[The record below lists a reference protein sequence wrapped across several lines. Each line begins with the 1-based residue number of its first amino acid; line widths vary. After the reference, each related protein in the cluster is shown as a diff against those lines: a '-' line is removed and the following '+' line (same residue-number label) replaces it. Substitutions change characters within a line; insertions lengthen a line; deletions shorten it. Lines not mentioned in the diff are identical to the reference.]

1 MSEADMPGYVF
12 QPAVFSLQQHISR
25 QPGWD
30 ISIYQ
35 QQKWVERRI
44 QASKDS
50 ASLIK
55 RGRNKAVGREKGK
68 QSPQVDQDVSL
79 TLNLVISRL

>member
-1 MSEADMPGYVF
+1 MYKGGVVECNKIETAAGRIGYKEKWLKQSQVMVAASGLAALGCYTLVSRQMSEADMPGYVF

-35 QQKWVERRI
+35 QQK
-44 QASKDS
+44 
-50 ASLIK
+50 
-55 RGRNKAVGREKGK
+55 
-68 QSPQVDQDVSL
+68 
-79 TLNLVISRL
+79 